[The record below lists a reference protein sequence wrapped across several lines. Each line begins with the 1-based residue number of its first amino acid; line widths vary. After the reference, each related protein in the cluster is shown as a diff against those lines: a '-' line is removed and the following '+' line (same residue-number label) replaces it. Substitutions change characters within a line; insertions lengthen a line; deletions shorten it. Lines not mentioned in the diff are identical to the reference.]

1 MALTAREILITLHLL
16 HNGNWKKIHEALE
29 NKELIGDKVDEEVVA
44 QYKKEFDYD
53 SFITILDNNYPK
65 RLKHEYRPAF
75 VLTEGMLRTINGIY
89 EKIDELNEEHD
100 EIEDELV
107 AVQNKIDEAY
117 ELLYKVMRVDEDDDG
132 SDSDTD

>member
-16 HNGNWKKIHEALE
+16 HNGNWKKIYEAIE
-29 NKELIGDKVDEEVVA
+29 NKELMEDRVDEEVVA

-53 SFITILDNNYPK
+53 SFITILDNDYPK

-75 VLTEGMLRTINGIY
+75 VLTEGMLRTITGVY
-89 EKIDELNEEHD
+89 ERIDQLSEEHD

-107 AVQNKIDEAY
+107 AVQNKIDAAY
-117 ELLYKVMRVDEDDDG
+117 EMLYKVMRTDEDDDA